1 MLYIALNINGEN
13 MKIYN
18 YHSTTKEF
26 LRESFAQLDPLES
39 ELQNKDIYLIP
50 KYATTEEPPIT
61 KVEEVTVFENE
72 SWSIEEDHRGKT
84 MFDTTTAES
93 MVIDQIG
100 PMPDGFTL
108 EAPTFSFS
116 LWNGAMW
123 IVDTVKETKALNEE
137 KIAKEMRETAINSLI
152 SKGELPVDYK

>member
-1 MLYIALNINGEN
+1 

-50 KYATTEEPPIT
+50 KHATTEEPPIT
-61 KVEEVTVFENE
+61 KVEEVAVFENG
-72 SWSIEEDHRGKT
+72 WIIKEDYRGKT
-84 MFDTTTAES
+84 VFDTTTAES

-100 PMPDGFTL
+100 LMPGGFTP
-108 EAPTFSFS
+108 EIPISGFV
-116 LWNGAMW
+116 LWNGTTW
-123 IVDTVKETKALNEE
+123 IVDTAKETKALNEE